1 MPETRYEVI
10 DGEVVYV
17 SPAEYPHA
25 SRHSKLSALL
35 EAYVAD
41 GFDAVCDMLTR
52 TSEKGDMAPDGSIFP
67 LEPDPETEGRQ
78 IERLAFEV
86 VNTNVCS
93 GPRSAGVGCVGPV
106 AHPNIGPED
115 PAEVGEARAI
125 RSRRMRFAP
134 SVAHETHSDV
144 SLERLS
150 HAGRKAAA
158 LKERGVER
166 VFAID
171 VERQRLLEWSTET
184 DAWSMLLTSDVIED
198 RSLVAPMPIAALV
211 GAASEDDAIAQALI
225 AKKNPVLLGAVEA
238 RFDEG
243 RDAGRDE
250 GLAVGRV
257 EGKAEA
263 LRAVLSTRGLVLS
276 AEQRALLE
284 SCSDNAVLE
293 RWLIRA
299 VTAANA
305 NEVFDG

>member
-1 MPETRYEVI
+1 MVTSNENPPRGGRPRPAVDERLIMPETRYEVI

-86 VNTNVCS
+86 VST
-93 GPRSAGVGCVGPV
+93 
-106 AHPNIGPED
+106 
-115 PAEVGEARAI
+115 
-125 RSRRMRFAP
+125 
-134 SVAHETHSDV
+134 
-144 SLERLS
+144 ERLS

-158 LKERGVER
+158 LKARGVER

-171 VERQRLLEWSTET
+171 VERQRLLEWSVET

-225 AKKNPVLLGAVEA
+225 AKKNPVLMGAVEA
-238 RFDEG
+238 RFGQGRDEG
-243 RDAGRDE
+243 RVEGRDE

-257 EGKAEA
+257 AGKAEA

-299 VTAANA
+299 VTAADA